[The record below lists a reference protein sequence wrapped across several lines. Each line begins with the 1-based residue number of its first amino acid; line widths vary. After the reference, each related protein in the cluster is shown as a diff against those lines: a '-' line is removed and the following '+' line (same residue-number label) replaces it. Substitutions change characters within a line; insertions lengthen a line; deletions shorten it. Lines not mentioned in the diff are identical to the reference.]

1 MLRKMSLDDQ
11 KTFCELADRFFV
23 QALKYLEDR
32 FDYNDTVFATIKSL
46 NLSENKPI
54 QWKEILE
61 LCNKTGINMDTDKLY
76 AEITKFN
83 SLVEKIPTDLP
94 IDRKWSYFFKR
105 EKTCMELLKVISF
118 VLSVPPSN
126 AYTERVFSLMNHAW
140 SENRNRLTV
149 SMVKSELQ
157 VRLNFNLSCI
167 EFKSFIEQ
175 NQSLILAAKSNSKYR
190 WKA

>member
-1 MLRKMSLDDQ
+1 MWQVATGNPPSLVKACLPPSHLGIKCRGVRCMGRLSCFRRLQFLQTNIATQDKFPD
-11 KTFCELADRFFV
+11 KC
-23 QALKYLEDR
+23 ALK
-32 FDYNDTVFATIKSL
+32 
-46 NLSENKPI
+46 
-54 QWKEILE
+54 
-61 LCNKTGINMDTDKLY
+61 G
-76 AEITKFN
+76 
-83 SLVEKIPTDLP
+83 
-94 IDRKWSYFFKR
+94 
-105 EKTCMELLKVISF
+105 ISF